1 MDVRLENHLDYFIHD
16 NTAAAWLSPEML
28 SVAREA
34 FVAGDFNLLAEIYSS
49 QLADLRHPDRSLC
62 LLKAD
67 ALSRA
72 GRVADALES
81 YCTAANLDRLRPNEL
96 GSLVDCI
103 AHTLRVKECLKEC
116 TDSDGVFEDEHS
128 LDLFSCRLCKCLLIE
143 PTTLECGH
151 TFCKPCIED
160 DGVKECEFCRYKL
173 NETRRQLKPI
183 CFKVNVVLRGL
194 LDKWFCAESEA
205 RRCWLE
211 GDRMRNE
218 RGFINALEKYNN
230 ALEKAP
236 SMCRLL
242 GRRAELHMEMSNFRQ
257 ALQDGDAMCRLT
269 PLSPKAHYVKALAL
283 NKAGYNE
290 EALQEYF
297 YCLALKPDWMS
308 VKLETQKMLSE
319 MFSVFKMD
327 GLPTSSPHPHQTGP
341 APYLKPASLLLG
353 SLHSTPRRWSQT
365 PIGSRDS
372 LSDTGAETKS
382 SCEDSKTL
390 ASVVAALPLPPGL
403 KRKFSDEPQ
412 GSAPPNKLP
421 RKVLCSDES
430 SSSQMPAA
438 YCSERREVSPQL
450 LDSSDMD
457 CSVCMREVKHTHTHP
472 VCRSSFPY
480 VVIKT
485 IPTPCVFSRLFY
497 EPVTTPCGHTFC
509 MKCLERCLDH
519 NPNCPL
525 CKENITEYLATRGY
539 HKTLLME
546 EVLQRYLSEE
556 LAERSKV
563 HQEEMAELS
572 NLTQEVPI
580 FICTM
585 AFPTITCPLQ
595 VFEPCYRLMIRRSME
610 GHQNTLTG
618 TKQASKDSCE
628 QMANTDILHLYTL
641 RFPDHSFADY
651 GCMLEVK
658 DVKFQPDGRLVVDT
672 VGVSRFRVLSHGH
685 RDGYNTAKIK
695 HLEDQKVEGEELAEL
710 QKLHDCVYEQAS
722 TWFTSLKD
730 NMKNQIV
737 SHFGKLPVKHCD
749 IQGSVSGPA
758 WCWWLLAVLPLEKRA
773 QLSILAMTTLRE
785 RLSTTRRVL
794 SLVTRKHLPTWRP
807 SSSAASASSSL

>member
-34 FVAGDFNLLAEIYSS
+34 FGAGDFNLLAEIYSS

-103 AHTLRVKECLKEC
+103 AHTLRLKECLKEC
-116 TDSDGVFEDEHS
+116 TDSDGVSEDEHS

-160 DGVKECEFCRYKL
+160 DCIKECKLCRYKL
-173 NETRRQLKPI
+173 NETSRQLKPL

-236 SMCRLL
+236 YMCRLL

-297 YCLALKPDWMS
+297 YCLALKPDWTS

-319 MFSVFKMD
+319 MFSVFKTD

-365 PIGSRDS
+365 PIGHRDS
-372 LSDTGAETKS
+372 VSDTGAETKS

-412 GSAPPNKLP
+412 GSAPHKLP
-421 RKVLCSDES
+421 RKDES

-438 YCSERREVSPQL
+438 CCSERRAVPPQL

-457 CSVCMREVKHTHTHP
+457 CSVCM
-472 VCRSSFPY
+472 
-480 VVIKT
+480 
-485 IPTPCVFSRLFY
+485 RLFY

-519 NPNCPL
+519 NPNCPV

-539 HKTLLME
+539 HKTVLME

-585 AFPTITCPLQ
+585 AFPTIPCPLQ

-610 GHQNTLTG
+610 TG
-618 TKQASKDSCE
+618 TKQFGMCIAD
-628 QMANTDILHLYTL
+628 DIKG
-641 RFPDHSFADY
+641 FADY

-672 VGVSRFRVLSHGH
+672 IGVSRFRVLSHGH

-737 SHFGKLPVKHCD
+737 SHFGQLPEKYCD

-794 SLVTRKHLPTWRP
+794 SLVTRKHPPTRQT
-807 SSSAASASSSL
+807 SSSAAAASSL

>member
-1 MDVRLENHLDYFIHD
+1 
-16 NTAAAWLSPEML
+16 
-28 SVAREA
+28 
-34 FVAGDFNLLAEIYSS
+34 
-49 QLADLRHPDRSLC
+49 
-62 LLKAD
+62 
-67 ALSRA
+67 
-72 GRVADALES
+72 
-81 YCTAANLDRLRPNEL
+81 
-96 GSLVDCI
+96 
-103 AHTLRVKECLKEC
+103 
-116 TDSDGVFEDEHS
+116 
-128 LDLFSCRLCKCLLIE
+128 
-143 PTTLECGH
+143 
-151 TFCKPCIED
+151 
-160 DGVKECEFCRYKL
+160 
-173 NETRRQLKPI
+173 
-183 CFKVNVVLRGL
+183 
-194 LDKWFCAESEA
+194 
-205 RRCWLE
+205 
-211 GDRMRNE
+211 
-218 RGFINALEKYNN
+218 
-230 ALEKAP
+230 
-236 SMCRLL
+236 MCRLL

-257 ALQDGDAMCRLT
+257 AVQDGEAMCRLT

-297 YCLALKPDWMS
+297 YCLALKPDWTS

-319 MFSVFKMD
+319 MFSMFTTD
-327 GLPTSSPHPHQTGP
+327 GLSTSSLRHHQTGP
-341 APYLKPASLLLG
+341 ASHLKPASLLLG

-365 PIGSRDS
+365 PIGRRDS

-438 YCSERREVSPQL
+438 CCSERREVPSQL
-450 LDSSDMD
+450 LDSADMD
-457 CSVCMREVKHTHTHP
+457 CSVCM
-472 VCRSSFPY
+472 
-480 VVIKT
+480 
-485 IPTPCVFSRLFY
+485 RLFY

-585 AFPTITCPLQ
+585 AFPTIPCPLQ
-595 VFEPCYRLMIRRSME
+595 VFEPCYRLMIRRTME
-610 GHQNTLTG
+610 TG
-618 TKQASKDSCE
+618 TKQFGMCIAD
-628 QMANTDILHLYTL
+628 DIKG
-641 RFPDHSFADY
+641 FADY

-658 DVKFQPDGRLVVDT
+658 DVKFQPDGRSVVDT

-685 RDGYNTAKIK
+685 RDGYNTAKIE
-695 HLEDQKVEGEELAEL
+695 HLEDQKVDGEELVEL

-737 SHFGKLPVKHCD
+737 SHFGQLPEKDCD
-749 IQGSVSGPA
+749 LQGSASGPA

-794 SLVTRKHLPTWRP
+794 SLVTRKHPPPRRP
-807 SSSAASASSSL
+807 SSSAAASSL

>member
-116 TDSDGVFEDEHS
+116 TDSDRVFEDEHS

-160 DGVKECEFCRYKL
+160 DCIKECELCRYKL
-173 NETRRQLKPI
+173 NETSRQLKPI

-297 YCLALKPDWMS
+297 YCLALKPDWTS

-319 MFSVFKMD
+319 MFSVFKTD

-341 APYLKPASLLLG
+341 TPYLKPASLLLG

-365 PIGSRDS
+365 PIGRRDS

-421 RKVLCSDES
+421 RKDES

-438 YCSERREVSPQL
+438 CCSERREVSPQL

-457 CSVCMREVKHTHTHP
+457 CSVCM
-472 VCRSSFPY
+472 
-480 VVIKT
+480 
-485 IPTPCVFSRLFY
+485 RLFY

-563 HQEEMAELS
+563 HQEEIAELS

-610 GHQNTLTG
+610 TG
-618 TKQASKDSCE
+618 TKQFGMCIAD
-628 QMANTDILHLYTL
+628 DIKG
-641 RFPDHSFADY
+641 FADY

-672 VGVSRFRVLSHGH
+672 VGVSRFKVLSHGH

-794 SLVTRKHLPTWRP
+794 SLVTRKHPPTRRP
-807 SSSAASASSSL
+807 SSSAAAASSL

>member
-1 MDVRLENHLDYFIHD
+1 
-16 NTAAAWLSPEML
+16 
-28 SVAREA
+28 
-34 FVAGDFNLLAEIYSS
+34 
-49 QLADLRHPDRSLC
+49 
-62 LLKAD
+62 
-67 ALSRA
+67 
-72 GRVADALES
+72 
-81 YCTAANLDRLRPNEL
+81 
-96 GSLVDCI
+96 
-103 AHTLRVKECLKEC
+103 
-116 TDSDGVFEDEHS
+116 
-128 LDLFSCRLCKCLLIE
+128 
-143 PTTLECGH
+143 
-151 TFCKPCIED
+151 
-160 DGVKECEFCRYKL
+160 
-173 NETRRQLKPI
+173 
-183 CFKVNVVLRGL
+183 
-194 LDKWFCAESEA
+194 
-205 RRCWLE
+205 
-211 GDRMRNE
+211 
-218 RGFINALEKYNN
+218 
-230 ALEKAP
+230 
-236 SMCRLL
+236 MCRLL

-297 YCLALKPDWMS
+297 YCLALKPDWTS

-319 MFSVFKMD
+319 MFSVFKTN

-365 PIGSRDS
+365 HIGRRDS
-372 LSDTGAETKS
+372 VSDTGAETKS
-382 SCEDSKTL
+382 SNTL
-390 ASVVAALPLPPGL
+390 ASVVAALPLPPCL

-438 YCSERREVSPQL
+438 CCSERREVPPQL

-457 CSVCMREVKHTHTHP
+457 CSVCM
-472 VCRSSFPY
+472 
-480 VVIKT
+480 
-485 IPTPCVFSRLFY
+485 RLFY

-539 HKTLLME
+539 YKTLLIE

-585 AFPTITCPLQ
+585 AFPTIPCPLQ

-610 GHQNTLTG
+610 TG
-618 TKQASKDSCE
+618 TKQFGMCIAD
-628 QMANTDILHLYTL
+628 DIKG
-641 RFPDHSFADY
+641 FADY

-737 SHFGKLPVKHCD
+737 SHFGQLPEKYCD

-794 SLVTRKHLPTWRP
+794 SLVTRKHLPTRQP
-807 SSSAASASSSL
+807 SSSAAAASSL

>member
-16 NTAAAWLSPEML
+16 NTAAAGLSPEML
-28 SVAREA
+28 AVAREA
-34 FVAGDFNLLAEIYSS
+34 FRAGDFNLLAEIYGS

-62 LLKAD
+62 LLNAD

-72 GRVADALES
+72 GRIAEALDS

-116 TDSDGVFEDEHS
+116 TDPDGVSEDEHS

-173 NETRRQLKPI
+173 NKTNRELKPI
-183 CFKVNVVLRGL
+183 GFKVNVVLSGL
-194 LDKWFCAESEA
+194 LGKWFCAESEA

-218 RGFINALEKYNN
+218 QGFINALEKYNT

-236 SMCRLL
+236 YMCGLL
-242 GRRAELHMEMSNFRQ
+242 GRRAELHMAMNNFRQ

-297 YCLALKPDWMS
+297 YCLALKPDWTS
-308 VKLETQKMLSE
+308 VKLETQKLSDSTMLSE
-319 MFSVFKMD
+319 MFSTFKTD
-327 GLPTSSPHPHQTGP
+327 GLPTSSLRLHPTGP
-341 APYLKPASLLLG
+341 ASHLKPASHLLD

-365 PIGSRDS
+365 PTGRRDS

-382 SCEDSKTL
+382 SCEVSKTL

-403 KRKFSDEPQ
+403 KRKFSDEPL
-412 GSAPPNKLP
+412 GSSPPNKLP
-421 RKVLCSDES
+421 RKDES
-430 SSSQMPAA
+430 SSSQLPAA
-438 YCSERREVSPQL
+438 CCSERREVPPQL

-457 CSVCMREVKHTHTHP
+457 CSVCM
-472 VCRSSFPY
+472 
-480 VVIKT
+480 
-485 IPTPCVFSRLFY
+485 RLFY

-563 HQEEMAELS
+563 YQEEMAELS
-572 NLTQEVPI
+572 NLAQEVPI

-585 AFPTITCPLQ
+585 AFPTIPCPLQ

-610 GHQNTLTG
+610 TG
-618 TKQASKDSCE
+618 TKQFGMCIAD
-628 QMANTDILHLYTL
+628 DIKG
-641 RFPDHSFADY
+641 FADY

-658 DVKFQPDGRLVVDT
+658 DVKFQADGRSVVDT

-685 RDGYNTAKIK
+685 RDGYNTAKIE
-695 HLEDQKVEGEELAEL
+695 HLEDQKVEGEELVEL

-737 SHFGKLPVKHCD
+737 SHFGQLPDKDPD
-749 IQGSVSGPA
+749 IQVGASGPA

-794 SLVTRKHLPTWRP
+794 SLVTRKHPPPRRP
-807 SSSAASASSSL
+807 SSAAAASSSL

>member
-16 NTAAAWLSPEML
+16 NTAAAVLSPEML

-34 FVAGDFNLLAEIYSS
+34 FGAGDFNLLADIYSS

-72 GRVADALES
+72 GRIADALDS

-116 TDSDGVFEDEHS
+116 TDSDGVSDDEHS

-160 DGVKECEFCRYKL
+160 DGIKECELCRYKL
-173 NETRRQLKPI
+173 NETSRELKPI
-183 CFKVNVVLRGL
+183 CFKVNIILSGL
-194 LDKWFCAESEA
+194 LGKWFCAESEA

-257 ALQDGDAMCRLT
+257 AVQDGEAMCRLT

-297 YCLALKPDWMS
+297 YCLALKPDWTS

-319 MFSVFKMD
+319 MFSMFTTD
-327 GLPTSSPHPHQTGP
+327 GLSTSSLRHHQTGP
-341 APYLKPASLLLG
+341 ASHLKPASLLLG

-365 PIGSRDS
+365 PIGRRDS

-438 YCSERREVSPQL
+438 CCSERREVPSQL
-450 LDSSDMD
+450 LDSADMD
-457 CSVCMREVKHTHTHP
+457 CSVCM
-472 VCRSSFPY
+472 
-480 VVIKT
+480 
-485 IPTPCVFSRLFY
+485 RLFY

-585 AFPTITCPLQ
+585 AFPTIPCPLQ
-595 VFEPCYRLMIRRSME
+595 VFEPCYRLMIRRTME
-610 GHQNTLTG
+610 TG
-618 TKQASKDSCE
+618 TKQFGMCIAD
-628 QMANTDILHLYTL
+628 DIKG
-641 RFPDHSFADY
+641 FADY

-658 DVKFQPDGRLVVDT
+658 DVKFQPDGRSVVDT

-685 RDGYNTAKIK
+685 RDGYNTAKIE
-695 HLEDQKVEGEELAEL
+695 HLEDQKVDGEELVEL

-737 SHFGKLPVKHCD
+737 SHFGQLPEKDCD
-749 IQGSVSGPA
+749 LQGSASGPA

-794 SLVTRKHLPTWRP
+794 SLVTRKHPPPRRP
-807 SSSAASASSSL
+807 SSSSAASSL

>member
-16 NTAAAWLSPEML
+16 NTAAAGLSPEML
-28 SVAREA
+28 AVAREA
-34 FVAGDFNLLAEIYSS
+34 FRAGDFNLLAEIYGS

-62 LLKAD
+62 LLNAD

-72 GRVADALES
+72 GRIAEALDS

-116 TDSDGVFEDEHS
+116 TDSNGVSEDEHS
-128 LDLFSCRLCKCLLIE
+128 LDLFSCRLCKGLLIE

-160 DGVKECEFCRYKL
+160 DG
-173 NETRRQLKPI
+173 PI
-183 CFKVNVVLRGL
+183 GFKVNVVLSGL
-194 LDKWFCAESEA
+194 LSKWFCAESEA

-218 RGFINALEKYNN
+218 QGFINALEKYNY

-236 SMCRLL
+236 FMCGLL
-242 GRRAELHMEMSNFRQ
+242 ARRAELHMAMNNFRQ

-290 EALQEYF
+290 EALQEYL
-297 YCLALKPDWMS
+297 YCLALKPDWTS
-308 VKLETQKMLSE
+308 VKLETQKL
-319 MFSVFKMD
+319 
-327 GLPTSSPHPHQTGP
+327 
-341 APYLKPASLLLG
+341 
-353 SLHSTPRRWSQT
+353 
-365 PIGSRDS
+365 I
-372 LSDTGAETKS
+372 
-382 SCEDSKTL
+382 
-390 ASVVAALPLPPGL
+390 
-403 KRKFSDEPQ
+403 
-412 GSAPPNKLP
+412 
-421 RKVLCSDES
+421 LCSDES
-430 SSSQMPAA
+430 SSSQVPAA
-438 YCSERREVSPQL
+438 CCSERREVPPQL

-457 CSVCMREVKHTHTHP
+457 CSVCM
-472 VCRSSFPY
+472 
-480 VVIKT
+480 
-485 IPTPCVFSRLFY
+485 RLFY

-563 HQEEMAELS
+563 YQEEMAELS
-572 NLTQEVPI
+572 NLAQEVPI

-585 AFPTITCPLQ
+585 AFPTIPCPLQ

-610 GHQNTLTG
+610 TG
-618 TKQASKDSCE
+618 TKQFGMCIAD
-628 QMANTDILHLYTL
+628 DIKG
-641 RFPDHSFADY
+641 FADY

-658 DVKFQPDGRLVVDT
+658 DVKFQPDGRSVVDT

-685 RDGYNTAKIK
+685 RDGYNTAKIE

-737 SHFGKLPVKHCD
+737 SHFGQLPEKDPD
-749 IQGSVSGPA
+749 IQGGASGPA

-794 SLVTRKHLPTWRP
+794 SLVTRKHPPPRRP
-807 SSSAASASSSL
+807 SSAAASSSSL

>member
-1 MDVRLENHLDYFIHD
+1 
-16 NTAAAWLSPEML
+16 
-28 SVAREA
+28 
-34 FVAGDFNLLAEIYSS
+34 
-49 QLADLRHPDRSLC
+49 
-62 LLKAD
+62 
-67 ALSRA
+67 
-72 GRVADALES
+72 
-81 YCTAANLDRLRPNEL
+81 
-96 GSLVDCI
+96 
-103 AHTLRVKECLKEC
+103 
-116 TDSDGVFEDEHS
+116 
-128 LDLFSCRLCKCLLIE
+128 
-143 PTTLECGH
+143 
-151 TFCKPCIED
+151 
-160 DGVKECEFCRYKL
+160 
-173 NETRRQLKPI
+173 
-183 CFKVNVVLRGL
+183 
-194 LDKWFCAESEA
+194 
-205 RRCWLE
+205 
-211 GDRMRNE
+211 
-218 RGFINALEKYNN
+218 
-230 ALEKAP
+230 
-236 SMCRLL
+236 MCRLL

-257 ALQDGDAMCRLT
+257 AVQDGDAMCRLT

-297 YCLALKPDWMS
+297 YCLALKPDWTS

-319 MFSVFKMD
+319 MFSVFKKD
-327 GLPTSSPHPHQTGP
+327 GLPTSSLPHHQTGP
-341 APYLKPASLLLG
+341 ASQLKPASLLLG

-365 PIGSRDS
+365 PIGRRES

-438 YCSERREVSPQL
+438 CCSERREVPPQL
-450 LDSSDMD
+450 LDSTDMD
-457 CSVCMREVKHTHTHP
+457 CSVCM
-472 VCRSSFPY
+472 
-480 VVIKT
+480 
-485 IPTPCVFSRLFY
+485 RLFY

-572 NLTQEVPI
+572 NLTREVPI

-585 AFPTITCPLQ
+585 AFPTIPCPLQ

-610 GHQNTLTG
+610 TG
-618 TKQASKDSCE
+618 TKQFGMCIAD
-628 QMANTDILHLYTL
+628 DIKG
-641 RFPDHSFADY
+641 FADY
-651 GCMLEVK
+651 GCMLEVT
-658 DVKFQPDGRLVVDT
+658 DVKFQPDGRSVVDT

-685 RDGYNTAKIK
+685 RDGYNTAKIE
-695 HLEDQKVEGEELAEL
+695 HLEDQKVDGEELVEL
-710 QKLHDCVYEQAS
+710 QKLHDFVYEQAS

-737 SHFGKLPVKHCD
+737 CHFGQLPVKDCD
-749 IQGSVSGPA
+749 IQGSASGPA

-785 RLSTTRRVL
+785 RLSTTCRVL
-794 SLVTRKHLPTWRP
+794 SLVTRKHPPPRRP
-807 SSSAASASSSL
+807 SSAAASSSPL

>member
-1 MDVRLENHLDYFIHD
+1 MDVRFENHLDYFIHD
-16 NTAAAWLSPEML
+16 NTAAAGLCPEML

-34 FVAGDFNLLAEIYSS
+34 FRAGDFNLLAEIYSS

-72 GRVADALES
+72 GRIADALES

-103 AHTLRVKECLKEC
+103 VHTLRVKECLKEC
-116 TDSDGVFEDEHS
+116 TDSDGVSEDERS

-160 DGVKECEFCRYKL
+160 DGIKECELCRYKL
-173 NETRRQLKPI
+173 NETSRELKPI
-183 CFKVNVVLRGL
+183 CFKVNIVLSGL
-194 LDKWFCAESEA
+194 LGKWFCAESEA

-211 GDRMRNE
+211 GDRLWNE

-242 GRRAELHMEMSNFRQ
+242 GRRAELHMEMNSFRQ

-297 YCLALKPDWMS
+297 YCLALKPDWTS

-319 MFSVFKMD
+319 MFSVFKKD
-327 GLPTSSPHPHQTGP
+327 GLPMSSLRHHQTGP
-341 APYLKPASLLLG
+341 ASQLKPASLLLG

-365 PIGSRDS
+365 PIGRRES

-421 RKVLCSDES
+421 RKDES

-438 YCSERREVSPQL
+438 CCSERREVPPQL
-450 LDSSDMD
+450 LDSTDMD
-457 CSVCMREVKHTHTHP
+457 CSVCM
-472 VCRSSFPY
+472 
-480 VVIKT
+480 
-485 IPTPCVFSRLFY
+485 RLFY

-546 EVLQRYLSEE
+546 EVLQRYLPEE

-572 NLTQEVPI
+572 NLTREVPI

-585 AFPTITCPLQ
+585 AFPTIPCPLQ

-610 GHQNTLTG
+610 TG
-618 TKQASKDSCE
+618 TKQFGMCIAD
-628 QMANTDILHLYTL
+628 DIKG
-641 RFPDHSFADY
+641 FADY

-658 DVKFQPDGRLVVDT
+658 DVKFQPDGRSVVDT

-685 RDGYNTAKIK
+685 RDGYNTAKIE
-695 HLEDQKVEGEELAEL
+695 HLEDQKVDGEELVEL

-737 SHFGKLPVKHCD
+737 CHFGQLPEKDCD
-749 IQGSVSGPA
+749 LQGSASGPA

-794 SLVTRKHLPTWRP
+794 SLVTRKHPPPRRP
-807 SSSAASASSSL
+807 SSAAASSSSL

>member
-1 MDVRLENHLDYFIHD
+1 MADCLVRICRRVGIPPLPSVLLANVQSLENKLD
-16 NTAAAWLSPEML
+16 
-28 SVAREA
+28 
-34 FVAGDFNLLAEIYSS
+34 
-49 QLADLRHPDRSLC
+49 DLRLRLSYQRDIKNCNILRFTETWLNDDTDNIDLAGFTVHRPDR
-62 LLKAD
+62 
-67 ALSRA
+67 
-72 GRVADALES
+72 
-81 YCTAANLDRLRPNEL
+81 AATSP
-96 GSLVDCI
+96 
-103 AHTLRVKECLKEC
+103 
-116 TDSDGVFEDEHS
+116 
-128 LDLFSCRLCKCLLIE
+128 
-143 PTTLECGH
+143 
-151 TFCKPCIED
+151 
-160 DGVKECEFCRYKL
+160 
-173 NETRRQLKPI
+173 
-183 CFKVNVVLRGL
+183 
-194 LDKWFCAESEA
+194 
-205 RRCWLE
+205 
-211 GDRMRNE
+211 
-218 RGFINALEKYNN
+218 
-230 ALEKAP
+230 P
-236 SMCRLL
+236 SMCGLL
-242 GRRAELHMEMSNFRQ
+242 GRRAELHMEMNNFRQ

-297 YCLALKPDWMS
+297 YCLALKPDWTS

-319 MFSVFKMD
+319 MFSVFKKD
-327 GLPTSSPHPHQTGP
+327 GLPTSSLRHHRTGP
-341 APYLKPASLLLG
+341 ASQLKPASLLLG

-365 PIGSRDS
+365 PIGRRES

-438 YCSERREVSPQL
+438 CCSERREVPPQL
-450 LDSSDMD
+450 LDSTDMD
-457 CSVCMREVKHTHTHP
+457 CSVCM
-472 VCRSSFPY
+472 
-480 VVIKT
+480 
-485 IPTPCVFSRLFY
+485 RLFY

-546 EVLQRYLSEE
+546 EVLQRYLPEE

-572 NLTQEVPI
+572 NLTREVPI

-585 AFPTITCPLQ
+585 AFPTIPCPLQ

-610 GHQNTLTG
+610 TG
-618 TKQASKDSCE
+618 TKQFGMCIAD
-628 QMANTDILHLYTL
+628 DIKG
-641 RFPDHSFADY
+641 FADY
-651 GCMLEVK
+651 GCMLEVT
-658 DVKFQPDGRLVVDT
+658 DVKFQPDGRSVVDT

-685 RDGYNTAKIK
+685 RDGYNTAKIE
-695 HLEDQKVEGEELAEL
+695 HLEDQKVDGEELVEL

-737 SHFGKLPVKHCD
+737 CHFGQLPEKDCD
-749 IQGSVSGPA
+749 IQGSASGPA

-794 SLVTRKHLPTWRP
+794 SLVTRKHPPPRRP
-807 SSSAASASSSL
+807 SSAAESSSSL

>member
-1 MDVRLENHLDYFIHD
+1 MDVLLENHLDYFIHD
-16 NTAAAWLSPEML
+16 NTAATGLSPEML
-28 SVAREA
+28 AVTREA
-34 FVAGDFNLLAEIYSS
+34 FGAGDFNLLAEIYSS

-72 GRVADALES
+72 GRIAEALDS
-81 YCTAANLDRLRPNEL
+81 YCIAANLDRLRPNEL

-116 TDSDGVFEDEHS
+116 TDYNGVSEDEHS
-128 LDLFSCRLCKCLLIE
+128 LELFSCRLCKCLLIE

-160 DGVKECEFCRYKL
+160 DGIKECEICRYKL
-173 NETRRQLKPI
+173 NKTNRELKPI
-183 CFKVNVVLRGL
+183 GFRVNVVLRCL
-194 LDKWFCAESEA
+194 LGKWFCAESEA

-218 RGFINALEKYNN
+218 RGFINALEKYNK
-230 ALEKAP
+230 AIEKAP

-242 GRRAELHMEMSNFRQ
+242 GRRAELHMEMNNFRQ
-257 ALQDGDAMCRLT
+257 AIQDGDTMCRLT

-297 YCLALKPDWMS
+297 YCLALKPNWTS

-319 MFSVFKMD
+319 LFFSVFKTD
-327 GLPTSSPHPHQTGP
+327 GLPTSSLRPHQTGL
-341 APYLKPASLLLG
+341 ASHLKPASLLLS
-353 SLHSTPRRWSQT
+353 SLHSTPRRWNQT
-365 PIGSRDS
+365 A
-372 LSDTGAETKS
+372 TAETKS

-390 ASVVAALPLPPGL
+390 ASVLAALPFSPGL
-403 KRKFSDEPQ
+403 KRKFSGEPQ

-421 RKVLCSDES
+421 RKVLCSDEA

-438 YCSERREVSPQL
+438 CCSGRREVPPQL
-450 LDSSDMD
+450 LDSADME
-457 CSVCMREVKHTHTHP
+457 CSVCM
-472 VCRSSFPY
+472 
-480 VVIKT
+480 
-485 IPTPCVFSRLFY
+485 RLFY
-497 EPVTTPCGHTFC
+497 EPVTPPCGHTFC
-509 MKCLERCLDH
+509 MNCLERCLDH
-519 NPNCPL
+519 NPKCPL
-525 CKENITEYLATRGY
+525 CKENITEYMATRGY

-546 EVLQRYLSEE
+546 EMLQRYLSEE
-556 LAERSKV
+556 LIERSKV

-585 AFPTITCPLQ
+585 AFPTIPCPLQ
-595 VFEPCYRLMIRRSME
+595 VFEPCYRLMIRRCME
-610 GHQNTLTG
+610 TG
-618 TKQASKDSCE
+618 TKQFGMCISD
-628 QMANTDILHLYTL
+628 DIKG
-641 RFPDHSFADY
+641 FADY

-658 DVKFQPDGRLVVDT
+658 DMKFQPDGRSVVDT

-685 RDGYNTAKIK
+685 RDGYNTAKIE
-695 HLEDQKVEGEELAEL
+695 HLEDQKVDGEELAEL
-710 QKLHDCVYEQAS
+710 QKLHDSVYEQAS
-722 TWFTSLKD
+722 AWFTSLKD

-737 SHFGKLPVKHCD
+737 SHFGQLPEKD
-749 IQGSVSGPA
+749 PDMQGSASGPA

-794 SLVTRKHLPTWRP
+794 SLVTRKHPPPRRP
-807 SSSAASASSSL
+807 SSSAAASSSL

>member
-16 NTAAAWLSPEML
+16 NTAAAGLSPEML

-34 FVAGDFNLLAEIYSS
+34 FGAGDFNLLADIYSS

-72 GRVADALES
+72 GRIAEALDS

-103 AHTLRVKECLKEC
+103 AHILRVKECLKEC
-116 TDSDGVFEDEHS
+116 TDSDGVPEDEHS

-160 DGVKECEFCRYKL
+160 DGIKECELCRYKL
-173 NETRRQLKPI
+173 NETSRELKPI
-183 CFKVNVVLRGL
+183 CFKVNIVLSGL
-194 LDKWFCAESEA
+194 LGKWFCAESEA

-236 SMCRLL
+236 SMCGLL
-242 GRRAELHMEMSNFRQ
+242 GRRAELHMEMRNFRQ
-257 ALQDGDAMCRLT
+257 AVQDGDAMCRLT

-297 YCLALKPDWMS
+297 YCLALKPDWTS

-319 MFSVFKMD
+319 MFSMFKTD
-327 GLPTSSPHPHQTGP
+327 GLPTSSLRHHQTGP
-341 APYLKPASLLLG
+341 ASHLKPASLLLG
-353 SLHSTPRRWSQT
+353 SLRSTPRRWSQT
-365 PIGSRDS
+365 PIGRRDS

-390 ASVVAALPLPPGL
+390 ASVVASLPLPPGL

-421 RKVLCSDES
+421 RKALCSDES

-438 YCSERREVSPQL
+438 CCSERREVPPQL
-450 LDSSDMD
+450 LDSADMD
-457 CSVCMREVKHTHTHP
+457 CSVCM
-472 VCRSSFPY
+472 
-480 VVIKT
+480 
-485 IPTPCVFSRLFY
+485 RLFY

-556 LAERSKV
+556 LAERRKV

-585 AFPTITCPLQ
+585 AFPTIPCPLQ
-595 VFEPCYRLMIRRSME
+595 VFEPCYRLMIRRTME
-610 GHQNTLTG
+610 TG
-618 TKQASKDSCE
+618 TKQFGMCIAD
-628 QMANTDILHLYTL
+628 DIKG
-641 RFPDHSFADY
+641 FADY

-658 DVKFQPDGRLVVDT
+658 DVKFQPDGRSVVDT

-685 RDGYNTAKIK
+685 RDGYNTAKIE
-695 HLEDQKVEGEELAEL
+695 HLEDQKVDGEELVEL
-710 QKLHDCVYEQAS
+710 QKLHDCVYEQAR

-737 SHFGKLPVKHCD
+737 SHFGQLPEKDCD
-749 IQGSVSGPA
+749 LQGSASGPA

-794 SLVTRKHLPTWRP
+794 SLVTRKHPPPRRP
-807 SSSAASASSSL
+807 SSSAAAASSSL

>member
-1 MDVRLENHLDYFIHD
+1 MPPIARILIQKVIQTFSVAGYIKKQPVIGRSQFSVCLYRLINFIIIYIFFYTDVIDFTDMDVRLENHLDYFIHD
-16 NTAAAWLSPEML
+16 NTAAAGLSPEIV

-34 FVAGDFNLLAEIYSS
+34 FRTGDFNLLAEIYSS

-72 GRVADALES
+72 GRIADALDS

-96 GSLVDCI
+96 RSLVDCI

-116 TDSDGVFEDEHS
+116 TDSDVVSEDEHS

-160 DGVKECEFCRYKL
+160 DGIKECELCRYKL
-173 NETRRQLKPI
+173 NKTSREL
-183 CFKVNVVLRGL
+183 KVNVVLSGL
-194 LDKWFCAESEA
+194 LGKWFCAESEA

-211 GDRMRNE
+211 GDRMWNE

-242 GRRAELHMEMSNFRQ
+242 GRRAELHMEMNNFRQ
-257 ALQDGDAMCRLT
+257 AVQDGDAMCRLT

-283 NKAGYNE
+283 NKAGFNE

-297 YCLALKPDWMS
+297 YCLALKPDWTS

-319 MFSVFKMD
+319 MFSMFKMD
-327 GLPTSSPHPHQTGP
+327 GLPTSSLRPHQTGP
-341 APYLKPASLLLG
+341 ASHLKPASLLLG

-365 PIGSRDS
+365 PIGRRDS
-372 LSDTGAETKS
+372 LSVTGAETKS
-382 SCEDSKTL
+382 SCKDSKTL
-390 ASVVAALPLPPGL
+390 ASVLAALPLPPGL

-421 RKVLCSDES
+421 RKDES

-438 YCSERREVSPQL
+438 CCSERREVPPQL
-450 LDSSDMD
+450 LDSADMD
-457 CSVCMREVKHTHTHP
+457 CSVCMR
-472 VCRSSFPY
+472 
-480 VVIKT
+480 
-485 IPTPCVFSRLFY
+485 LFF

-525 CKENITEYLATRGY
+525 CKENITEYLANRGY

-572 NLTQEVPI
+572 NLNQEVPI

-585 AFPTITCPLQ
+585 AFPTIPCPLQ

-610 GHQNTLTG
+610 TG
-618 TKQASKDSCE
+618 TKQFGMCIAD
-628 QMANTDILHLYTL
+628 DIKG
-641 RFPDHSFADY
+641 FADY

-658 DVKFQPDGRLVVDT
+658 DVKFQPDGRSVVDT

-685 RDGYNTAKIK
+685 RDGYNTAKIE
-695 HLEDQKVEGEELAEL
+695 HLEDQKVDGEELAEL

-737 SHFGKLPVKHCD
+737 SHFGQLPEKDCD
-749 IQGSVSGPA
+749 IQGSASGPA

-794 SLVTRKHLPTWRP
+794 SLVTRKHPPPQRP
-807 SSSAASASSSL
+807 SSSAAASSSL

>member
-1 MDVRLENHLDYFIHD
+1 VYPNSGGYTNFQCS
-16 NTAAAWLSPEML
+16 SPEML

-160 DGVKECEFCRYKL
+160 D
-173 NETRRQLKPI
+173 
-183 CFKVNVVLRGL
+183 VNVVLRGL

-218 RGFINALEKYNN
+218 R
-230 ALEKAP
+230 AP

-308 VKLETQKMLSE
+308 VKLETQKLSDSTVE

-421 RKVLCSDES
+421 RKGTQSNPS
-430 SSSQMPAA
+430 HSIW
-438 YCSERREVSPQL
+438 QL
-450 LDSSDMD
+450 FIIA
-457 CSVCMREVKHTHTHP
+457 K
-472 VCRSSFPY
+472 
-480 VVIKT
+480 K
-485 IPTPCVFSRLFY
+485 LFY

-618 TKQASKDSCE
+618 TKQFNLCTSK
-628 QMANTDILHLYTL
+628 NTLTL
-641 RFPDHSFADY
+641 DY

-794 SLVTRKHLPTWRP
+794 SLVTRKHLPTWEHLMQAR
-807 SSSAASASSSL
+807 